1 MTTTNGW
8 CPASNNVATEHIDY
22 HIRPQTGALE
32 LEHIV
37 HQRSETSLD
46 VLLDGAAPQPQASL
60 LPQPQRYLMF
70 FSL

>member
-46 VLLDGAAPQPQASL
+46 VLLDGAAPQP
-60 LPQPQRYLMF
+60 
-70 FSL
+70 